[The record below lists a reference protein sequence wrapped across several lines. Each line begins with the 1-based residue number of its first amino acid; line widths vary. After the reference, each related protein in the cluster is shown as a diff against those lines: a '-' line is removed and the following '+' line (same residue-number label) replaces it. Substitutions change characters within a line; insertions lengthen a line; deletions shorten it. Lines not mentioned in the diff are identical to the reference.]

1 MTVKAFSLNKW
12 ILVALVVLC
21 WALAASFMAGYYEY
35 RYTDLLAKVKTSI
48 ITASLGINY
57 GNGSS
62 IIWFNNT
69 RINAGS
75 TLLNLT
81 QLLASVDYT
90 SSPLEGAFVNAIDG
104 VHNSNPKYWLSF
116 SYSSFGWMSISVG
129 CDKYIVGENETLVWS
144 RQVYSSSLVLS
155 P

>member
-1 MTVKAFSLNKW
+1 M
-12 ILVALVVLC
+12 
-21 WALAASFMAGYYEY
+21 
-35 RYTDLLAKVKTSI
+35 KTGI

-62 IIWFNNT
+62 IVWFNNT
-69 RINAGS
+69 RISAGS

-90 SSPLEGAFVNAIDG
+90 GNPSEGVFLDAIDG
-104 VHNSNPKYWLSF
+104 VPNSNPKYWLSF
-116 SYSSFGWMSISVG
+116 SYSSFGWMPLSIG

-144 RQVYSSSLVLS
+144 RQVYSSTLVLS

>member
-12 ILVALVVLC
+12 VLVALVMLC

-35 RYTDLLAKVKTSI
+35 LYADLLTKVKTGI
-48 ITASLGINY
+48 VTASLGINY

-62 IIWFNNT
+62 IVWFNNT

-75 TLLNLT
+75 TLLDLT

-90 SSPLEGAFVNAIDG
+90 GNPSEGVFLDAIDG
-104 VHNSNPKYWLSF
+104 VPNSNPKYWLSF
-116 SYSSFGWMSISVG
+116 SYSSFGWMSLSIG
-129 CDKYIVGENETLVWS
+129 CDKYIVGEDETLVWS
-144 RQVYSSSLVLS
+144 RQVYSSSPVLS